1 MTGWSALWETYR
13 ACLKHQGIDITVPD
27 RLSDLLAANA
37 AYENIV
43 AQVGNIPVGFWP
55 HGGLKHTRLNIIDNL
70 WLDY

>member
-13 ACLKHQGIDITVPD
+13 ACLQHQGIDVTVPE
-27 RLSDLLAANA
+27 RLPDLLAANA

-55 HGGLKHTRLNIIDNL
+55 QGELTNYNA
-70 WLDY
+70 